1 MWEVIIVIAYILFG
15 IILLV
20 AMCRAYEEPEENDEP
35 DKIRVIVT
43 IECKKINDG
52 NHTSEEDLGTL
63 LTENKE

>member
-1 MWEVIIVIAYILFG
+1 MWDVIILIAYILFG

-20 AMCRAYEEPEENDEP
+20 AMCRAFEEPEENDEP

-52 NHTSEEDLGTL
+52 NPTSEDDSEKL